1 MILMVDLFQKKSEK
15 SASISPPSSAT
26 SEFTNAQKEDL
37 RELRAEI
44 QDFQELLDDID
55 NGDTTLALC
64 KDYVEKTKVDINAI
78 LDRFATIS
86 QDNSHREDLRRIR
99 DVWEQMESNPI
110 IMNPGDFPA
119 DQQLHYMNMLKKR
132 IRKIVYL
139 ISYLTIPE
147 RLNEWLKGAR
157 PGYYIP
163 FHVVFEDELPTK
175 EDRDKLIERL
185 TYAPRA
191 LRGGLINS
199 GTGLIYRYS
208 MNVWRRLLSVIWLL
222 AIFVLATFVIYHIGD
237 LSMKD
242 SSLPVFG
249 WKIPLPYIENWPIK
263 ADLQATVLLGWIAI
277 LLGILTHAA
286 VGSAKRAQGEGLP
299 PIYAI
304 SDLSRYI
311 DARFGLLVRKL
322 LLALV
327 GLFGLM
333 FSSDSVT
340 PLNAFLV
347 GYSLD
352 SVVEL
357 FGTSLEQKS
366 ASQVT
371 TLRKQ
376 LDVTE
381 EK

>member
-1 MILMVDLFQKKSEK
+1 
-15 SASISPPSSAT
+15 
-26 SEFTNAQKEDL
+26 
-37 RELRAEI
+37 
-44 QDFQELLDDID
+44 
-55 NGDTTLALC
+55 
-64 KDYVEKTKVDINAI
+64 
-78 LDRFATIS
+78 
-86 QDNSHREDLRRIR
+86 
-99 DVWEQMESNPI
+99 
-110 IMNPGDFPA
+110 
-119 DQQLHYMNMLKKR
+119 MNMLKKR
-132 IRKIVYL
+132 IRKIIYL

-147 RLNEWLKGAR
+147 RLNEWLMGAR

-163 FHVVFEDELPTK
+163 FHIVFEDELPTK
-175 EDRDKLIERL
+175 EDRDKLLERL

-191 LRGGLINS
+191 LKGGLINS
-199 GTGLIYRYS
+199 GTGLVYRYS
-208 MNVWRRLLSVIWLL
+208 MNVWKRLLSIIELL
-222 AIFVLATFVIYHIGD
+222 AIFALATFIIYHISD
-237 LSMKD
+237 LSVAN
-242 SSLPVFG
+242 SSLQVFG
-249 WKIPLPYIENWPIK
+249 WKIPLPYIEKWPIS
-263 ADLQATVLLGWIAI
+263 AGFQSTVLLGWIAI
-277 LLGILTHAA
+277 LLGVLTHAA
-286 VGSAKRAQGEGLP
+286 VGSAKRSQGEGLP
-299 PIYAI
+299 PIYAM

-333 FSSDSVT
+333 FTTDAVT

-376 LDVTE
+376 LDITE